1 MRDNN
6 LPEVRRAMSI
16 PSCPLG
22 DRHGIDL
29 LNTIH
34 TQLGVMSTQL
44 THVMDTSDAALVSI
58 RQSDERIDELK
69 FTMHTI
75 TQEVKILKETQI
87 NFRNELDTYRKG
99 VFASAVACL
108 FGLVGLIGASLKD
121 HFGIIFK

>member
-1 MRDNN
+1 
-6 LPEVRRAMSI
+6 MSI

-58 RQSDERIDELK
+58 QRSDERIDELK
-69 FTMHTI
+69 FNLHTLA
-75 TQEVKILKETQI
+75 QDVMSLKESQRS
-87 NFRNELDTYRKG
+87 FRTELDNYRKG
-99 VFASAVACL
+99 VFASALACL
-108 FGLVGLIGASLKD
+108 FGLLGLLGAAVKD
-121 HFGIIFK
+121 HFGIVFK